1 MSQRKQTGTG
11 EPKEGSSKL
20 MRIIRSRKQAK
31 MGRRS
36 PKKEINKAGWCKG
49 QQTPKVND
57 MIIGSGKLERFSK
70 SPWKCKNGMG
80 QGSPR

>member
-1 MSQRKQTGTG
+1 
-11 EPKEGSSKL
+11 

-36 PKKEINKAGWCKG
+36 PKKGISKAGWCKG
-49 QQTPKVND
+49 RQTPKVYD
-57 MIIGSGKLERFSK
+57 MIIGPGKPERFSK

-80 QGSPR
+80 QGSLR